1 MYPILYNIKDIG
13 SILCTGM
20 VIKMLDDM
28 MDNDC
33 HYLKYLL
40 KKHDKQTIYNTL
52 LGYMLLLL
60 CLGSILN
67 YIYSS
72 TLFVSAYVIGMFFDI
87 NMKMPSGLRVYQ
99 ECIIYGA
106 ILFLIFSWQQVVSS
120 FLIVWAIQLLDDILD
135 HKKDK
140 KLGIKNYVNRF
151 GLVETILFC
160 LMLLLCSYG
169 LNWEKSLSVTLISL
183 FIIMIFNYLDHIFYE
198 RIKKQ

>member
-1 MYPILYNIKDIG
+1 MCIRDRYNIKDIG

-20 VIKMLDDM
+20 VIKMLDDV

-99 ECIIYGA
+99 ECII
-106 ILFLIFSWQQVVSS
+106 SVSYTHLS
-120 FLIVWAIQLLDDILD
+120 DEGKGRIEF
-135 HKKDK
+135 
-140 KLGIKNYVNRF
+140 VNRI
-151 GLVETILFC
+151 GQC
-160 LMLLLCSYG
+160 
-169 LNWEKSLSVTLISL
+169 
-183 FIIMIFNYLDHIFYE
+183 
-198 RIKKQ
+198 KKTDI